1 MAEPNWQNQTIWT
14 ADNLDV
20 MRGMNAESVDLI
32 YLDPPFNSKVDYAA
46 PIGSQAAGAAFKDTW
61 GLSEVNLAWHGL
73 IKSDYPALY
82 ELLSAVQKV
91 HGDSMM
97 AYLMYMAIRIMEMKR
112 ILKPTG
118 NICVHCDTAASHYL
132 KLLLDSLF
140 TSSNFKAEIIWRRTG
155 SHNSRRSFGRMHD
168 SLLWYHKDKGYTFN
182 IVRTPYMK
190 GHVENRYTV
199 EADGRRRFSS
209 GGNVL
214 TGAGATGGPSCEPW
228 RGFDPASKGRHW
240 AVPKFFEE
248 LMGDEYKGLP
258 PTEKLEA
265 LYRQGLVEIKEGTAW
280 PIMVRYLDERDGVP
294 LGDIW
299 AFQPYTQG
307 SVWGTEKGVDED
319 VKWLGPTD
327 PERTGYPTQKPIALL
342 RRIIRSLSDPNDMVM
357 DPFCGCATACI
368 AAQDEHRRWVGIDI
382 SPKAAELVRSRLRTE
397 LGLFYRGAHRTDV
410 PQRTDLGVVPRY
422 NSPENKRFLY
432 GEQGG
437 YCNGCQE
444 HFEPRHFHVDHI
456 IPRANGGT
464 DHISNLQ
471 LLCGA
476 CNVLKGRKSH
486 AELLVLLTDKGWL
499 KRRKAG

>member
-1 MAEPNWQNQTIWT
+1 
-14 ADNLDV
+14 
-20 MRGMNAESVDLI
+20 
-32 YLDPPFNSKVDYAA
+32 
-46 PIGSQAAGAAFKDTW
+46 
-61 GLSEVNLAWHGL
+61 
-73 IKSDYPALY
+73 
-82 ELLSAVQKV
+82 
-91 HGDSMM
+91 
-97 AYLMYMAIRIMEMKR
+97 
-112 ILKPTG
+112 
-118 NICVHCDTAASHYL
+118 
-132 KLLLDSLF
+132 
-140 TSSNFKAEIIWRRTG
+140 
-155 SHNSRRSFGRMHD
+155 
-168 SLLWYHKDKGYTFN
+168 
-182 IVRTPYMK
+182 MK

-248 LMGDEYKGLP
+248 LMGDEYKRLP

-319 VKWLGPTD
+319 VKWLAPTD

-342 RRIIRSLSDPNDMVM
+342 RRIIRSLSNPNDMVM

-410 PQRTDLGVVPRY
+410 PQRTDLGIVPRY

-476 CNVLKGRKSH
+476 CNALKGRKSH